1 MLNVLKGVD
10 IQGIRYLDQGSRGM
24 GYEVNVLN
32 KGKPV
37 PMGILDE
44 GDNLTAKTKK
54 DAEEI
59 AKKYRKRG
67 LTADVRPSG
76 TRNLVVFDD
85 KIVDIVKRYGI
96 GGAATLLGM
105 SQLDVQAAMAQE
117 NRNNRGLLER

>member
-1 MLNVLKGVD
+1 MVIIL
-10 IQGIRYLDQGSRGM
+10 
-24 GYEVNVLN
+24 
-32 KGKPV
+32 V

-44 GDNLTAKTKK
+44 GDNLTAKTRK

-67 LTADVRPSG
+67 LKADVQPSG

-85 KIVDIVKRYGI
+85 KIIDIVKRYGI
-96 GGAATLLGM
+96 AGAATLLGM